1 MKNSGAI
8 KLLSLVMTLIMIISF
23 STFEVSATAGVTYSM
38 GGAFHNG
45 DDIRSAANYFA
56 LCGYKSYWNDE
67 VDMAYLNSSTRLNSD
82 IVYFSAHGAQDY
94 IELPD
99 VYLADQYIQRD
110 SVTAIINDFAPLSN
124 AKLFI
129 YDACLTAST
138 EDGSN
143 INLCSETL
151 ASGVDTVIGWTAII
165 DSDDAYEW
173 QKRFQNR
180 LALGHS
186 VSASATYANGFND
199 YNDNNIKSW
208 RIYGNGALIVKKSTR
223 SSINIPVEKRDYTE
237 LKFKN
242 ISVDMTQ
249 KEPAIQAIKEINP
262 TFTSENYKIIK
273 TKTSENNE
281 NYTIDYLMTK
291 NGYTTSLGY
300 SIIVENGIVIG
311 IQDNS
316 IVTNENKKSSGYV
329 PVVTQNDIDDAN
341 KAAREK
347 VMEINKNYT
356 VEELSGEAYY
366 DVDTNKYYYKV
377 FTVYKTPGGAFGAF
391 SHFQPVS

>member
-1 MKNSGAI
+1 MKKSSAI
-8 KLLSLVMTLIMIISF
+8 KLLSLVMTLIMVISF

-67 VDMAYLNSSTRLNSD
+67 VDMAYLNSSIRLNSD
-82 IVYFSAHGAQDY
+82 IVYFSAHGEQDY

-110 SVTAIINDFAPLSN
+110 STTAIINDFAPLSN
-124 AKLFI
+124 AKLYI
-129 YDACLTAST
+129 YDACFTASS

-151 ASGVDTVIGWTAII
+151 ASGVDTVIGWTGGI

-186 VSASATYANGFND
+186 VSSSANYANGFND
-199 YNDNNIKSW
+199 YYDNSTIKSW
-208 RIYGNGALIVKKSTR
+208 RIYGNGSLIVKKSTK
-223 SSINIPVEKRDYTE
+223 SNMNLPIEERDYTE
-237 LKFKN
+237 LKYKN
-242 ISVDMTQ
+242 ISVEIEQ
-249 KEPAIQAIKEINP
+249 NEPAIQAIKEINP
-262 TFTSENYKIIK
+262 TFSSENYKIIK
-273 TKTSENNE
+273 TKTSENDE
-281 NYTIDYLMTK
+281 NYTIDYLMMN
-291 NGYTTSLGY
+291 NGCVTSSGY
-300 SIIVENGIVIG
+300 SIIVENSVVVG

-316 IVTNENKKSSGYV
+316 VVINENKKLSSYV
-329 PVVTQNDIDDAN
+329 PVITQKDIDDAN
-341 KAAREK
+341 EAARAK
-347 VMEINKNYT
+347 VMEINENYT

-366 DVDTNKYYYKV
+366 DVDTNKYFYKV

-391 SHFQPVS
+391 SHFEPI

>member
-1 MKNSGAI
+1 MKKSSAV

-82 IVYFSAHGAQDY
+82 IVYFSAHGAQDL

-110 SVTAIINDFAPLSN
+110 SITAIINDFAPLSN
-124 AKLFI
+124 AKLYI
-129 YDACLTAST
+129 YDACLTASNG
-138 EDGSN
+138 DGSN

-151 ASGVDTVIGWTAII
+151 ASGVDTVIGWTVSI
-165 DSDDAYEW
+165 DSEDAYNW

-186 VSASATYANGFND
+186 VSTSANYANGFND
-199 YNDNNIKSW
+199 YNDNRIKSW
-208 RIYGNGALIVKKSTR
+208 RIYGNGSLIVKKS
-223 SSINIPVEKRDYTE
+223 SKNNINLPVEERDYTE
-237 LKFKN
+237 LKYKN
-242 ISVDMTQ
+242 ISVEIEH

-262 TFTSENYKIIK
+262 TFSSKNYKIIK
-273 TKTSENNE
+273 TKTSENDE
-281 NYTIDYLMTK
+281 NYTIDYLMMN
-291 NGYTTSLGY
+291 NGYVTSSGY
-300 SIIVENGIVIG
+300 SVIVEDSIVVG
-311 IQDNS
+311 VQDNTVV
-316 IVTNENKKSSGYV
+316 INENKNSSSYV
-329 PVVTQNDIDDAN
+329 PVITQDDIDDAN
-341 KAAREK
+341 EAAREK
-347 VMEINKNYT
+347 VMEINENYT

-391 SHFQPVS
+391 SHFEPI